1 MTDVIMKT
9 ISTFS
14 LGTVWRRL
22 ETAWLKHRLFA
33 KTRDELESCSDRE
46 LADMGMHRC
55 EISRI
60 AREHSEKAEA
70 NNNLKGWV

>member
-14 LGTVWRRL
+14 LGTVWHRL